1 ASLIEVR
8 MLKTVK
14 PFLLAAALVIS
25 FLFAASPEARAHSAD
40 HYKVAQGMPFVYF
53 DIEDIFHQ
61 RWVSTYLRGRPI
73 IILTGHR
80 YQRYEILKWAESL
93 KRDFGIPGAAHLLW
107 VVNLTSVPWT
117 TSRGT
122 VINQWRSFGAPIPVL
137 TDWHGVIGK
146 ATKVDYDVPNIIAI
160 DADGRL
166 AMHEKHTFT
175 PEVYSAVATRLR
187 ALVTVAPGL
196 AKPATP
202 TPMDPAVQTAPSANG
217 APVYAPPPMPTGG
230 KRGDS
235 Y

>member
-1 ASLIEVR
+1 
-8 MLKTVK
+8 MLKNLK
-14 PFLLAAALVIS
+14 HLFLAAAITFSTGIAVPTS
-25 FLFAASPEARAHSAD
+25 SEAHSAD
-40 HYKVAQGMPFVYF
+40 HYKVAQGMPFVHF

-61 RWVSTYLRGRPI
+61 RWVSSYLRGRPV

-80 YQRYEILKWAESL
+80 YQRYELLKWAESL
-93 KRDFGIPGAAHLLW
+93 KRDFGVPGAAHLLW
-107 VVNLTSVPWT
+107 VVNVTHAPWS

-122 VINQWRSFGAPIPVL
+122 IINQWRSFGAPIPVL
-137 TDWHGVIGK
+137 MDWHGVIGK
-146 ATKVDYDVPNIIAI
+146 ATRVDYNVPNIIAL

-187 ALVTVAPGL
+187 ALVTSAPGM

-202 TPMDPAVQTAPSANG
+202 TPMDPAVQPAPETAAG
-217 APVYAPPPMPTGG
+217 APAYAPPPMPAPTGG

>member
-1 ASLIEVR
+1 MS
-8 MLKTVK
+8 KTVQTL
-14 PFLLAAALVIS
+14 FLAAALVCS
-25 FLFAASPEARAHSAD
+25 LALVAPSRAIAHTAE
-40 HYKVAQGMPFVYF
+40 HYKIAVGAPFAFF

-93 KRDFGIPGAAHLLW
+93 KRDFGVTGSAHLLW
-107 VVNLTSVPWT
+107 VINLRNVPWS

-122 VINQWRSFGAPIPVL
+122 VLNQWRSFGAPIPVL
-137 TDWHGVIGK
+137 TDWHGTIGK
-146 ATKVDYDVPNIIAI
+146 AMRIDYNVPNIIAI

-175 PEVYSAVATRLR
+175 PEVYAAVATRLR
-187 ALVTVAPGL
+187 ALVTFAPGL

-202 TPMDPAVQTAPSANG
+202 TPMDPTVQPDAPSANG
-217 APVYAPPPMPTGG
+217 APAYAPPPMPVTGKKG
-230 KRGDS
+230 ES

>member
-1 ASLIEVR
+1 MS
-8 MLKTVK
+8 KTVQTL
-14 PFLLAAALVIS
+14 FLAAALVCS
-25 FLFAASPEARAHSAD
+25 LTLVAPSQVAAHTAD
-40 HYKVAQGMPFVYF
+40 HYKIAVGAPFAFF

-93 KRDFGIPGAAHLLW
+93 KRDFGVTGAAHLLW
-107 VVNLTSVPWT
+107 VVNLVNVPWT

-122 VINQWRSFGAPIPVL
+122 VLNQWRSFGAPIPVL
-137 TDWHGVIGK
+137 TDWHGTIGK
-146 ATKVDYDVPNIIAI
+146 AMRIDYNVPNIIAI

-175 PEVYSAVATRLR
+175 PEVYAAVATRLR
-187 ALVTVAPGL
+187 ALVTTAPGL

-202 TPMDPAVQTAPSANG
+202 TPMDPAVQPVAPSANG
-217 APVYAPPPMPTGG
+217 APVYAPPPMPVTGQKG
-230 KRGDS
+230 ES